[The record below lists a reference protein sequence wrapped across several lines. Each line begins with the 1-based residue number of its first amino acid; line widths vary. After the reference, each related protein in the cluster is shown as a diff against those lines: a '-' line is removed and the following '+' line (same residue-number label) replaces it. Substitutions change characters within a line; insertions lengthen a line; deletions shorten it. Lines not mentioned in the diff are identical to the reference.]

1 MFGKNHI
8 KWWSVALMLIAM
20 ALPFAIRGS
29 ASKKEGITQ
38 ANRVKATYVLM
49 EAQRQHFL
57 EHDDAFYHLIA
68 YAYSLDSTN
77 TSIAFYM
84 GVAKFERTSFE
95 HTDELTAALAQMRKH
110 VEAHPEDKYEARLYA
125 HAAFLVN
132 QYQEGLRVLNIQH
145 QLHPQDDNL
154 LSTMADAYE
163 KTSDY
168 QKALAIYDTLQQW
181 RGQSVELSS
190 AKLKAYQAL
199 NDTTGA
205 IHEMRALLA
214 SAPTNADY
222 NLAMGKM
229 LFMFGYRD
237 SAMVYYDKAQQYEP
251 DNGLTYLTKAEYY
264 LALGDTLN
272 YDRQTYQALVSTDLD
287 VESKLQI
294 LVNYT
299 KTLLSAKD
307 TTHRTDHLFD
317 VLIEQHP
324 LEPQIRVLYSEYL
337 MVIDNNE
344 GAAEQIDYALNL
356 DPTNKEL
363 WTRLM
368 AYYLYAGNYEKA
380 IEVGDKAI
388 RLNPDNVELYSY
400 LGSSCYSVKQYDKAI
415 EVYDKA
421 LAILDSTQ
429 VDDRSN
435 LLSGKADVKFA
446 MGDTIAAF
454 ALYDQSLDLNP
465 DNPGTLN
472 NYAYF
477 LALSN
482 RDLDKAERMSAK
494 TIVEDAANP
503 TYLDTYA
510 WVFYMR
516 KEYTMAQLYIEMAI
530 NNEEQPTSELFEHYG
545 YILLANGDKQK
556 ALEQWRKAI
565 ELKPDNEQLVKQIEK
580 ISNENGNEN
589 GNENEN

>member
-163 KTSDY
+163 KTNDY
-168 QKALAIYDTLQQW
+168 KKALAIYDTLQQW
-181 RGQSVELSS
+181 QGQSVELSS

-356 DPTNKEL
+356 DPTNEEL

-368 AYYLYAGNYEKA
+368 AYHLYAGNYEKA

-482 RDLDKAERMSAK
+482 RDLDKAERMSAN

-589 GNENEN
+589 EN

>member
-110 VEAHPEDKYEARLYA
+110 VEAHPEDKYEASLYA

-145 QLHPQDDNL
+145 QLYPQDDNL

-168 QKALAIYDTLQQW
+168 KKALAIYDTLQQW

-589 GNENEN
+589 EN

>member
-1 MFGKNHI
+1 
-8 KWWSVALMLIAM
+8 MLIAM

-337 MVIDNNE
+337 MFIDNNE

-589 GNENEN
+589 EN

>member
-145 QLHPQDDNL
+145 QLYPQDDNL

-168 QKALAIYDTLQQW
+168 KKALAIYDTLQQW
-181 RGQSVELSS
+181 QGQSVELSS

-368 AYYLYAGNYEKA
+368 AYYLYAGNYKKA

-589 GNENEN
+589 EN

>member
-125 HAAFLVN
+125 HAAFLMN

-356 DPTNKEL
+356 DPTNEEL

-580 ISNENGNEN
+580 ISNEN
-589 GNENEN
+589 ENEN

>member
-1 MFGKNHI
+1 M
-8 KWWSVALMLIAM
+8 LMAM

-145 QLHPQDDNL
+145 QLYPQDDNL

-168 QKALAIYDTLQQW
+168 KKALAIYDTLQQW
-181 RGQSVELSS
+181 QGQSVELSS

-337 MVIDNNE
+337 MFIDNNE

-454 ALYDQSLDLNP
+454 ALYDQSLDINP

-580 ISNENGNEN
+580 ISNENS
-589 GNENEN
+589 NENEN

>member
-1 MFGKNHI
+1 
-8 KWWSVALMLIAM
+8 MLIAM

-145 QLHPQDDNL
+145 QLYPQDDNL

-337 MVIDNNE
+337 MFIDNNE

-415 EVYDKA
+415 EIYDKA

-580 ISNENGNEN
+580 ISNENENEN
-589 GNENEN
+589 GNEN

>member
-1 MFGKNHI
+1 
-8 KWWSVALMLIAM
+8 MLIAM

-145 QLHPQDDNL
+145 QLYPQDDNL

-168 QKALAIYDTLQQW
+168 KKALAIYDTLQQW

-337 MVIDNNE
+337 MFIDNNE

-580 ISNENGNEN
+580 ISNENEN
-589 GNENEN
+589 

>member
-168 QKALAIYDTLQQW
+168 KKALAIYDTLQQW
-181 RGQSVELSS
+181 QGQSVELSS

-337 MVIDNNE
+337 MFIDNNE

-589 GNENEN
+589 EN

>member
-145 QLHPQDDNL
+145 QLYPQDDNL

-337 MVIDNNE
+337 MFIDNNE

-482 RDLDKAERMSAK
+482 RDLDKAERMSAE
-494 TIVEDAANP
+494 TIVADAANP

-589 GNENEN
+589 EN

>member
-163 KTSDY
+163 KTNDY
-168 QKALAIYDTLQQW
+168 KKALAIYDTLQQW
-181 RGQSVELSS
+181 QGQSVELSS

-337 MVIDNNE
+337 MFIDNNE

-454 ALYDQSLDLNP
+454 ALYDQSLDINP

-565 ELKPDNEQLVKQIEK
+565 EMKPDNEQLVKQIEK

-589 GNENEN
+589 EN

>member
-168 QKALAIYDTLQQW
+168 KKALAIYDTLQQW

-454 ALYDQSLDLNP
+454 ALYDQSLDINP

-589 GNENEN
+589 

>member
-580 ISNENGNEN
+580 ISNENE
-589 GNENEN
+589 NENEN

>member
-1 MFGKNHI
+1 M
-8 KWWSVALMLIAM
+8 LMAM

-168 QKALAIYDTLQQW
+168 KKALAIYDTLQQW

-580 ISNENGNEN
+580 ISNEN
-589 GNENEN
+589 ENEN

>member
-163 KTSDY
+163 KTNDY
-168 QKALAIYDTLQQW
+168 KKALAIYDTLQQW
-181 RGQSVELSS
+181 QGQSVELSS

-494 TIVEDAANP
+494 TILEDAANP

-580 ISNENGNEN
+580 ISNEN
-589 GNENEN
+589 ENEN

>member
-1 MFGKNHI
+1 
-8 KWWSVALMLIAM
+8 MLIAM

-163 KTSDY
+163 KTNDY
-168 QKALAIYDTLQQW
+168 KKALAIYDTLQQW
-181 RGQSVELSS
+181 QGQSVELSS

-494 TIVEDAANP
+494 TIVEDATNP

-589 GNENEN
+589 EN

>member
-1 MFGKNHI
+1 
-8 KWWSVALMLIAM
+8 MLIAM

-181 RGQSVELSS
+181 QGQSVELSS

-454 ALYDQSLDLNP
+454 ALYDQSLDINP

-580 ISNENGNEN
+580 ISNENE
-589 GNENEN
+589 NENEN

>member
-1 MFGKNHI
+1 
-8 KWWSVALMLIAM
+8 MLIAM

-168 QKALAIYDTLQQW
+168 KKALAIYDTLQQW
-181 RGQSVELSS
+181 QGQSVELSS

-494 TIVEDAANP
+494 TIVADAANP

-580 ISNENGNEN
+580 ISNENEN
-589 GNENEN
+589 

>member
-199 NDTTGA
+199 NDTTGS

-580 ISNENGNEN
+580 ISNENE
-589 GNENEN
+589 NENEN

>member
-181 RGQSVELSS
+181 QGQSVELSS

-454 ALYDQSLDLNP
+454 ALYDQSLELNP

-494 TIVEDAANP
+494 TIVEDATNP

-580 ISNENGNEN
+580 ISNENEN
-589 GNENEN
+589 GNEN

>member
-1 MFGKNHI
+1 MFGKNYI

-110 VEAHPEDKYEARLYA
+110 VEAHPEDKYEASLYA

-168 QKALAIYDTLQQW
+168 KKALAIYDTLQQW
-181 RGQSVELSS
+181 QGQSVELSS

-589 GNENEN
+589 EN

>member
-163 KTSDY
+163 KTNDY

-181 RGQSVELSS
+181 QGQSVELSS

-337 MVIDNNE
+337 MFIDNNE

-589 GNENEN
+589 EN

>member
-20 ALPFAIRGS
+20 ALPFAIRGA

-145 QLHPQDDNL
+145 QLYPQDDNL

-589 GNENEN
+589 EN

>member
-125 HAAFLVN
+125 HAAFLMN

-356 DPTNKEL
+356 DPTNEEL

-589 GNENEN
+589 EN

>member
-145 QLHPQDDNL
+145 QLYPQDDNL

-181 RGQSVELSS
+181 QGQSVELSS

-337 MVIDNNE
+337 MFIDNNE

-589 GNENEN
+589 EN

>member
-163 KTSDY
+163 KTNDY

-181 RGQSVELSS
+181 QGQSVELSS

-337 MVIDNNE
+337 MFIDNNE

-356 DPTNKEL
+356 DPTNEEL

-368 AYYLYAGNYEKA
+368 AYHLYAGNYEKA

-503 TYLDTYA
+503 TFLDTYA

-589 GNENEN
+589 ENEN

>member
-1 MFGKNHI
+1 
-8 KWWSVALMLIAM
+8 MLIAM

-181 RGQSVELSS
+181 QGQSVELSS

-454 ALYDQSLDLNP
+454 ALYDQSLDINP

-494 TIVEDAANP
+494 TIVEDATNP

-589 GNENEN
+589 EN

>member
-8 KWWSVALMLIAM
+8 KWWSVALMLIAI

-145 QLHPQDDNL
+145 QLYPQDDNL

-168 QKALAIYDTLQQW
+168 KKALAIYDTLQQW

-356 DPTNKEL
+356 DPTNEEL

-589 GNENEN
+589 

>member
-145 QLHPQDDNL
+145 QLYPQDDNL

-168 QKALAIYDTLQQW
+168 KKALAIYDTLQQW

-454 ALYDQSLDLNP
+454 ALYDQSLDINP

-589 GNENEN
+589 

>member
-145 QLHPQDDNL
+145 QLYPQDDNL

-163 KTSDY
+163 KTNDY
-168 QKALAIYDTLQQW
+168 KKALAIYDTLQQW

-454 ALYDQSLDLNP
+454 ALYDQSLDINP

-589 GNENEN
+589 ENEN

>member
-1 MFGKNHI
+1 
-8 KWWSVALMLIAM
+8 MLIAM

-145 QLHPQDDNL
+145 QLYPQDDNL

-168 QKALAIYDTLQQW
+168 KKALAIYDTLQQW

-580 ISNENGNEN
+580 ISNENEN
-589 GNENEN
+589 GNEN

>member
-163 KTSDY
+163 KTNDY

-181 RGQSVELSS
+181 QGQSVELSS

-454 ALYDQSLDLNP
+454 ALYDQSLDINP

-589 GNENEN
+589 EN

>member
-337 MVIDNNE
+337 MFIDNNE

-356 DPTNKEL
+356 DPTNEEL

-589 GNENEN
+589 EK

>member
-1 MFGKNHI
+1 
-8 KWWSVALMLIAM
+8 MLIAM

-168 QKALAIYDTLQQW
+168 KKALAIYDTLQQW
-181 RGQSVELSS
+181 QGQSVELSS

-337 MVIDNNE
+337 MFIDNNE

-356 DPTNKEL
+356 DPTNEEL

-388 RLNPDNVELYSY
+388 RLNPDNVEL
-400 LGSSCYSVKQYDKAI
+400 A
-415 EVYDKA
+415 
-421 LAILDSTQ
+421 
-429 VDDRSN
+429 
-435 LLSGKADVKFA
+435 
-446 MGDTIAAF
+446 
-454 ALYDQSLDLNP
+454 
-465 DNPGTLN
+465 
-472 NYAYF
+472 
-477 LALSN
+477 
-482 RDLDKAERMSAK
+482 
-494 TIVEDAANP
+494 
-503 TYLDTYA
+503 
-510 WVFYMR
+510 
-516 KEYTMAQLYIEMAI
+516 
-530 NNEEQPTSELFEHYG
+530 
-545 YILLANGDKQK
+545 
-556 ALEQWRKAI
+556 
-565 ELKPDNEQLVKQIEK
+565 
-580 ISNENGNEN
+580 
-589 GNENEN
+589 

>member
-1 MFGKNHI
+1 
-8 KWWSVALMLIAM
+8 MLIAM

-145 QLHPQDDNL
+145 QLYPQDDNL

-181 RGQSVELSS
+181 QGQSVELSS

-580 ISNENGNEN
+580 ISNENEN
-589 GNENEN
+589 GNEN

>member
-168 QKALAIYDTLQQW
+168 KKALAIYDTLQQW

-337 MVIDNNE
+337 MFIDNNE

-356 DPTNKEL
+356 DPTNEEL

-565 ELKPDNEQLVKQIEK
+565 ELKPDNEQLEKQIEK

-589 GNENEN
+589 EN

>member
-181 RGQSVELSS
+181 QGQSVELSS

-337 MVIDNNE
+337 MFIDNNE

-368 AYYLYAGNYEKA
+368 AYHLYAGNYEKA

-454 ALYDQSLDLNP
+454 ALYDQSLDINP

-530 NNEEQPTSELFEHYG
+530 KNEEQPTSELFEHYG

-580 ISNENGNEN
+580 ISNENEN
-589 GNENEN
+589 GNEN

>member
-8 KWWSVALMLIAM
+8 KWWSVALILIAM

-145 QLHPQDDNL
+145 QLYPQDDNL
-154 LSTMADAYE
+154 LSTMADAHE

-168 QKALAIYDTLQQW
+168 KKALAIYDTLQQW
-181 RGQSVELSS
+181 QGQSVELSS

-580 ISNENGNEN
+580 ISNENEN
-589 GNENEN
+589 

>member
-1 MFGKNHI
+1 
-8 KWWSVALMLIAM
+8 MLIAM

-337 MVIDNNE
+337 MFIDNNE

-454 ALYDQSLDLNP
+454 ALYDQSLDINP

-589 GNENEN
+589 EN

>member
-145 QLHPQDDNL
+145 QLYPQDDNL

-580 ISNENGNEN
+580 ISNEN
-589 GNENEN
+589 ENEN